1 MVTQLFWYRNA
12 YKATKQAIKREGK
25 NAFWQGMPLQF
36 IDKRK
41 NIWTFG
47 FWLVGESPKE
57 IAEHRNQSHKAGF
70 LTKKVANA
78 MYLRKKPARGK

>member
-12 YKATKQAIKREGK
+12 YKATRQAIKKEGK

-36 IDKRK
+36 IDRRK
-41 NIWTFG
+41 NTWTFG
-47 FWLVGESPKE
+47 FWIISKDAKE
-57 IAEHRNQSHKAGF
+57 IAQDRIQCNKAGF

-78 MYLRKKPARGK
+78 MYLRKKPAKGK